1 MFVYIVLL
9 ELNRKQET
17 ADDCNGSDS
26 EILPAGQRDR
36 LRVIPEEV
44 ASIEPAPSDA
54 GVPLRRS
61 GCLCCALNEEQG
73 AKGEGL
79 NEGGE
84 HLDK

>member
-9 ELNRKQET
+9 ELNRKQEP
-17 ADDCNGSDS
+17 ADDSNGSDP

-44 ASIEPAPSDA
+44 ASIEPAPSDTGA
-54 GVPLRRS
+54 KLRRS
-61 GCLCCALNEEQG
+61 GCLCRALNEKQG
-73 AKGEGL
+73 AEGEGL
-79 NEGGE
+79 DEGGE